1 MEQQRKYLIAGAGT
15 LIAVLGGLWW
25 LTPSSTLTSVPT
37 VAEANGSGPKRP
49 GVIVL
54 DDRAMARL
62 GMRLATAQL
71 ADTVPLA
78 SVPAIVVPPANARVA
93 VAATLPGVITRT
105 YVIEGQSVGRGQL
118 LATVSSR
125 EVLTLGADLARS
137 NARLGVASSSAGRLG
152 QLAREGVIAG
162 ARHDEA
168 AATLRE
174 AQVDASEKR
183 RILALSNASGANGT
197 YSLVAPI
204 AGRVT
209 TATAQAG
216 SPVDGSTAPFV
227 IDAADRYEI
236 EAQIPERLAGALRP
250 GMRVEIGPNLGGT
263 VTAIGSTIDPATR
276 SVMLKASIGAS
287 PGIVTGK
294 ATTATVF
301 GPGPANAVTVPSS
314 AIVNLNGADVVFVQ
328 VRGGVIAR
336 KVRVGGTAS
345 SLAVI
350 LDGLRPGEKVVATGT
365 SELKSLALAQ

>member
-54 DDRAMARL
+54 DERAMARL

-105 YVIEGQSVGRGQL
+105 YVIEGQSVRRGQL

-162 ARHDEA
+162 ARYDEA

-183 RILALSNASGANGT
+183 RILALSNASGASGT

-263 VTAIGSTIDPATR
+263 VNAIGSTIDPATR

-301 GPGPANAVTVPSS
+301 GPAPANAVTVPSS
-314 AIVNLNGADVVFVQ
+314 AIVSLNGADVVFVQ

>member
-1 MEQQRKYLIAGAGT
+1 MDQQHKYLIAGATT
-15 LIAVLGGLWW
+15 LVAVLGGLWW
-25 LTPSSTLTSVPT
+25 STPSTTTVPPPS
-37 VAEANGSGPKRP
+37 VAEGAVSRSAG
-49 GVIVL
+49 GVIAL
-54 DDRAMARL
+54 DDKAMSRL
-62 GMRLATAQL
+62 GMRLATAQM
-71 ADTVPLA
+71 AETVPLA
-78 SVPAIVVPPANARVA
+78 SLPAIVVPPANARVA

-105 YVIEGQSVGRGQL
+105 YVIEGQAVRRGQL
-118 LATVSSR
+118 LAIVSSR

-137 NARLGVASSSAGRLG
+137 NARLGVAGSSANRLG

-162 ARHDEA
+162 ARYDEA

-183 RILALSNASGANGT
+183 RILALSNASGSSGT

-227 IDAADRYEI
+227 IDAADRYDI
-236 EAQIPERLAGALRP
+236 EAQVPERLTGIVKP

-263 VTAIGSTIDPATR
+263 VTAVGSTIDPATR
-276 SVMLKASIGAS
+276 STMLKASIGAS

-294 ATTATVF
+294 STTATVF
-301 GPGPANAVTVPSS
+301 GPGPANAVTIPTAAV
-314 AIVNLNGADVVFVQ
+314 VDLNGASVVFVR
-328 VRGGVIAR
+328 VRGGAVAR
-336 KVRVGGTAS
+336 KVKVGGTGA
-345 SLAVI
+345 AVTII
-350 LDGLRPGEKVVATGT
+350 LDGLRPGERVVASGT

>member
-1 MEQQRKYLIAGAGT
+1 MDQQRKYLIAGAT
-15 LIAVLGGLWW
+15 TIVAVLGGLWW
-25 LTPSSTLTSVPT
+25 FIPSSTPAPPPA
-37 VAEANGSGPKRP
+37 VAEGPRATARP
-49 GVIVL
+49 GVIAL
-54 DDRAMARL
+54 DDKAMARL
-62 GMRLATAQL
+62 GMRLATAQV
-71 ADTVPLA
+71 AETVPLA
-78 SVPAIVVPPANARVA
+78 SIPAIVVPPANARVA

-105 YVIEGQSVGRGQL
+105 YVIEGQAVRRGQL

-137 NARLGVASSSAGRLG
+137 NARLGVAGSSAGRLG

-162 ARHDEA
+162 ARYDEA

-183 RILALSNASGANGT
+183 RILALSNASGASGT

-250 GMRVEIGPNLGGT
+250 GMRVEIGPNLAGT

-276 SVMLKASIGAS
+276 STMLKASIGAS

-301 GPGPANAVTVPSS
+301 GPAPANAVTIPSS
-314 AIVNLNGADVVFVQ
+314 AVVNLNGADVVFVQ
-328 VRGGVIAR
+328 VRGGVTAR

-350 LDGLRPGEKVVATGT
+350 LEGLLPGEKVVATGT